1 MTKGERERER
11 EREEGRVNGKTLS
24 VTTQTKTVRKSV
36 WERESHSVNRLK
48 GRESF
53 KRKYRR

>member
-1 MTKGERERER
+1 VSQLKLRQSER
-11 EREEGRVNGKTLS
+11 VY
-24 VTTQTKTVRKSV
+24 
-36 WERESHSVNRLK
+36 ERESHSVNRLK